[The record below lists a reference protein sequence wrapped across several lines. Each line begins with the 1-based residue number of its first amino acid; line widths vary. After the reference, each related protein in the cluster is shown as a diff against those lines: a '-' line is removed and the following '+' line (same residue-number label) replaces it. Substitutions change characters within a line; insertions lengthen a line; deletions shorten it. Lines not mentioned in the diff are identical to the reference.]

1 MPETLMWAAWS
12 VGTTLSRSHKKPGNY
27 SSNLRGRDR
36 NNAGQVTLR
45 TIDESESGY
54 IVNCLLTGAYA
65 TSPLARLMWVTWN
78 DGEFLSRSQLRPG
91 AYSPLTRD
99 RDGHLVGQATLR
111 DIEAHEVGYIV
122 DCLRQHSAV
131 APRRTERGYAGCGA
145 AYGAGGTEV
154 KSTLGRDLLDIAIDA
169 FAEAVGS
176 TAAALGHELVGRLA
190 HSFKEWALTKFANPT
205 ASRPRPDPEHR
216 RFVDHVTPA
225 KDMHSVRD
233 QGSLCKDDLPVEP
246 AAPATAA

>member
-1 MPETLMWAAWS
+1 MPEMLMWAAWS
-12 VGTTLSRSHKKPGNY
+12 AGTTLSRSHKKPGNY

-54 IVNCLLTGAYA
+54 IVNRLLTGAYA

-78 DGEFLSRSQLRPG
+78 AGEFLSRSQLRSG

-122 DCLRQHSAV
+122 DCLRQHSAA
-131 APRRTERGYAGCGA
+131 APRPTERGYARCGA

-154 KSTLGRDLLDIAIDA
+154 STLGRDLFDIAIHA
-169 FAEAVGS
+169 FAEVVGS
-176 TAAALGHELVGRLA
+176 TVAALGHELGGRLA

-216 RFVDHVTPA
+216 PFVDHVTQA
-225 KDMHSVRD
+225 KDMRSVRD
-233 QGSLCKDDLPVEP
+233 QGSLCKDDSPVEP
-246 AAPATAA
+246 GAPATAA

>member
-12 VGTTLSRSHKKPGNY
+12 AGTTLSRSRKNPGNY

-36 NNAGQVTLR
+36 NNAGQVTLH
-45 TIDESESGY
+45 TIDGSESGY
-54 IVNCLLTGAYA
+54 IVNWLLTGAYA

-99 RDGHLVGQATLR
+99 HDGHLVGQVTLR

-131 APRRTERGYAGCGA
+131 APGRAERGYAGCGA
-145 AYGAGGTEV
+145 AHGAGGTEV

-169 FAEAVGS
+169 VVEAVGS
-176 TAAALGHELVGRLA
+176 TAAALGQELVGRLA
-190 HSFKEWALTKFANPT
+190 HSFKEVTLRPT
-205 ASRPRPDPEHR
+205 R
-216 RFVDHVTPA
+216 
-225 KDMHSVRD
+225 
-233 QGSLCKDDLPVEP
+233 P
-246 AAPATAA
+246 AASSQGRAEAWRPWRAPPPSRRLRRPCPRQRSSSASTG